1 MRQVG
6 DGIYRLGT
14 VIHNFYVVAE
24 GGKATVVDAGCSKE
38 LPKLEQGLALIGMKL
53 DDVEAIILPHAHAD
67 HIGFAAEANDGGTEG
82 QISEIEGPIATG
94 DQEGH
99 EMKVQQLPL
108 WKLGTW
114 RFLYRP
120 HEGRRYEG
128 TSRQVGRHLQ
138 RRRRPRLAG
147 QSKGRVLPRP
157 LDRPRIFLPAVKQDP
172 AHRRCPR
179 DPRSAQPPRR
189 RSATQS
195 GRVPHPRS
203 GLPDVFHTDPAQYRA
218 SLETLSALDTEL
230 ILPGHGSPYHGQI
243 AEAAKTA
250 LG

>member
-114 RFLYRP
+114 RFLI
-120 HEGRRYEG
+120 GLMK
-128 TSRQVGRHLQ
+128 VGVTKA
-138 RRRRPRLAG
+138 PRVKSVVTFRDG
-147 QSKGRVLPRP
+147 DVL
-157 LDRPRIFLPAVKQDP
+157 D
-172 AHRRCPR
+172 
-179 DPRSAQPPRR
+179 
-189 RSATQS
+189 
-195 GRVPHPRS
+195 
-203 GLPDVFHTDPAQYRA
+203 
-218 SLETLSALDTEL
+218 
-230 ILPGHGSPYHGQI
+230 LPGSPKVVYSPGHSIGH
-243 AEAAKTA
+243 ASFY
-250 LG
+250 LP